1 VRFGGVGALR
11 DPAFRRYY
19 TASALESAGAALTAV
34 ALPLVVY
41 DRTRSASATAL
52 VPVLQVTPTL
62 VFGLV
67 AGAVAD
73 RLHRRVVMIAA
84 AVVGAAALA
93 GLAVSTAAGGNVV
106 AGALACAGV
115 VFTATVFFE
124 SAEFAAVPA
133 MVGRD
138 GVVEAQTLLQTTN
151 RLMMV
156 VVPASAAGLYG
167 LVGPV
172 PLFVADALVL
182 AVSGVLLTTL
192 PSGALESGGR
202 VRKLAGLAGDIGD
215 GLRYLW
221 RHRLIRSLAT
231 IGTFNAVAGGAVAGV
246 LVVYA
251 DRAFDVDPGNPALGA
266 FYVAASV
273 GSLVGGASLPLLRQ
287 RYRVVTITL
296 LSLVAS
302 TVLMTLFALA
312 PVLVIA
318 VACYGLWQGVY
329 GLIINN
335 GQALRMQILP
345 DEYQSR
351 VGTAARML
359 GWGGSPLGA
368 LVAGFLADRVPI
380 RWVLLVAVAALLGG
394 VVLAARARALLADAD
409 PALGSP
415 PEPAGPRRRGVH
427 RGRRRVLTAALRG
440 VPLDAATGIAVEA
453 ARTLAY
459 EAATALANRAARAGL
474 LPPRGDTA
482 PRHRAGDE
490 PANRIARPGPPGRH
504 HRADRDRSVPG
515 PPDA

>member
-1 VRFGGVGALR
+1 MRFGGAAVRFGGVGALR
-11 DPAFRRYY
+11 DPVFRRYY
-19 TASALESAGAALTAV
+19 AASALESAGAALTAV

-41 DRTRSASATAL
+41 DRTGSAAATAL
-52 VPVLQVTPTL
+52 VPALQVAPTL

-73 RLHRRVVMIAA
+73 RLHRRAVMVVAA
-84 AVVGAAALA
+84 FGAALA
-93 GLAVSTAAGGNVV
+93 LAVLAGSTTFGGPVV

-156 VVPASAAGLYG
+156 VVPASAAALYG
-167 LVGPV
+167 FVGAV
-172 PLFVADALVL
+172 PLFLAGALVF
-182 AVSGVLLTTL
+182 AVSGVLMATL
-192 PSGALESGGR
+192 AGGVLESAGR
-202 VRKLAGLAGDIGD
+202 VRRLSGLAGDIGA
-215 GLRYLW
+215 GLAYLW

-231 IGTFNAVAGGAVAGV
+231 IGTCNAIAGGAVAGI

-251 DRAFDVDPGNPALGA
+251 DRAFRVHPGNPLLGA

-287 RYRVVTITL
+287 RFRVVTITL
-296 LSLVAS
+296 VSLVAS
-302 TVLMTLFALA
+302 TVLMTLFAVA
-312 PVLVIA
+312 PGLVVA

-359 GWGGSPLGA
+359 GWGGAPLGA
-368 LVAGFLADRVPI
+368 LAAGALADRVPV
-380 RWVLLVAVAALLGG
+380 RWVLLVAVAALVVG
-394 VVLAARARALLADAD
+394 VVLAVRARTLLADA
-409 PALGSP
+409 
-415 PEPAGPRRRGVH
+415 EPRP
-427 RGRRRVLTAALRG
+427 LLR
-440 VPLDAATGIAVEA
+440 
-453 ARTLAY
+453 
-459 EAATALANRAARAGL
+459 
-474 LPPRGDTA
+474 
-482 PRHRAGDE
+482 
-490 PANRIARPGPPGRH
+490 
-504 HRADRDRSVPG
+504 S
-515 PPDA
+515 

>member
-1 VRFGGVGALR
+1 VPFGGVGALR
-11 DPAFRRYY
+11 DPVFRRYY
-19 TASALESAGAALTAV
+19 AASALESAGAALTAV
-34 ALPLVVY
+34 ALPLVVF

-73 RLHRRVVMIAA
+73 RLHRRNVMIAA
-84 AVVGAAALA
+84 AFAAVVALS
-93 GLAVSTAAGGNVV
+93 GLAVSTALGGSVV
-106 AGALACAGV
+106 AGALVCAAV

-167 LVGPV
+167 FVGPV
-172 PLFVADALVL
+172 PLFGAGALIF
-182 AVSGVLLTTL
+182 AVSGALMTTL
-192 PSGALESGGR
+192 AGGVLESAGR
-202 VRKLAGLAGDIGD
+202 IRRLAGLAGDIGE
-215 GLRYLW
+215 GLAYLW

-231 IGTFNAVAGGAVAGV
+231 IGTFNAIAGGAVAGI

-251 DRAFDVDPGNPALGA
+251 DRAFDVHPDNPALGA
-266 FYVAASV
+266 FYIAASV
-273 GSLVGGASLPLLRQ
+273 GSLVGGASLPVLRQ
-287 RYRVVTITL
+287 RFRVVTITL

-302 TVLMTLFALA
+302 TVLMTLFAVA
-312 PVLVIA
+312 PVLVFA

-359 GWGGSPLGA
+359 GWGGAPLGA
-368 LVAGFLADRVPI
+368 LAAGLLADRVPI
-380 RWVLLVAVAALLGG
+380 RWVLLVAVAALVGG
-394 VVLAARARALLADAD
+394 VVLAARARALLADAE
-409 PALGSP
+409 PALT
-415 PEPAGPRRRGVH
+415 PAP
-427 RGRRRVLTAALRG
+427 GRSAVSAAVSGADSG
-440 VPLDAATGIAVEA
+440 VPT
-453 ARTLAY
+453 
-459 EAATALANRAARAGL
+459 
-474 LPPRGDTA
+474 P
-482 PRHRAGDE
+482 
-490 PANRIARPGPPGRH
+490 
-504 HRADRDRSVPG
+504 DR
-515 PPDA
+515 